1 MEVDSPMSCPR
12 CNSPWGKIVGNTLV
26 CKCGYRHTV
35 PLKPTYEELE
45 KQIKVLEARLG
56 LAESHVEGNEI
67 E

>member
-45 KQIKVLEARLG
+45 KRVELLETENRLHRM
-56 LAESHVEGNEI
+56 AKEGKQ
-67 E
+67 